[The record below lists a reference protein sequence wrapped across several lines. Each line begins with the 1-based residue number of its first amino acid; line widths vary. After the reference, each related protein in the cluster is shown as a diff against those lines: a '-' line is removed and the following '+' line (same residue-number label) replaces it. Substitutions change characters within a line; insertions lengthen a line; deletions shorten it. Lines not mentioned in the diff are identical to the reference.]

1 MLGVGVVCRASI
13 CRAAG
18 GPQDADEKGD
28 HNDGDD
34 HERGS
39 DIHLQ
44 NSLPL
49 EYQSPGRLPRFP
61 TLDRPGPWIYG
72 LLYLGLTSFH
82 PSDGGHYHQGAH
94 HVMLFVFQDVAV
106 PYIFVAAL

>member
-1 MLGVGVVCRASI
+1 MLRVGVVCGAPV

-18 GPQDADEKGD
+18 GPQDAGEKGD
-28 HNDGDD
+28 HNDGDN

-49 EYQSPGRLPRFP
+49 EYQSPRRLQHFRM
-61 TLDRPGPWIYG
+61 LDRPGPLFMDSFIY
-72 LLYLGLTSFH
+72 L
-82 PSDGGHYHQGAH
+82 
-94 HVMLFVFQDVAV
+94 
-106 PYIFVAAL
+106 